1 MDFKALFSQL
11 VVVYS
16 KLTRNQKIIIAA
28 TVGGIVAFLVFLV
41 VYTSPGSARNGY
53 QTLFDSLSSADAA
66 KVIEQ
71 LEKDNIPYRIPR
83 DNMIEVPRDVVY
95 KERIAIASL
104 GIPKEGR
111 IGFEL
116 FDNQEFGATSFD
128 QNVKFLRAL
137 EGELARTID
146 ALSPVERSSVNLA
159 IPKESLFISKDIDPT
174 ASVMVQ
180 LKEERAL
187 SSKQIRGIKNLV
199 ASAVAKLV
207 PENVTLINSDG
218 ETLGDDEEFAQIGE
232 LSVMQQKF
240 KTREERKLE
249 KKIVNVLAPFIGTQ
263 ERVVANVT
271 IDYDFSQRSST
282 SETFDP
288 ENVVRSEQSLEEK
301 REGSKPK
308 EIGGVPGTV
317 SNIGP
322 VEGLSSGAGSET
334 YTKNTGT
341 TNYEV
346 SKTVSTTKGEFATIR
361 RVTAAVVVD
370 GKYQAETDGEGNPSG
385 KMTYIALDESQLQA
399 ITSLV
404 KQSIGID
411 DARGDQVSVRNFQF
425 EAMSSAMAPKDTIS
439 KFAAFSQTYLEPFSS
454 LFKYLLAAV
463 ILFIAYRKVILP
475 FSERMLEFSKEED
488 EQQRPVLDI
497 EDDEEEDLVA
507 KVQQMRRKVEDQL
520 GVGSNLNEDE
530 LKYEV
535 LIEKVR
541 TEVDERPEEIAHLLQ
556 ALLQEEFEGGD
567 RFAGTAQESS

>member
-11 VVVYS
+11 VLFYS
-16 KLTRNQKIIIAA
+16 KLSKEQKLIIGTA
-28 TVGGIVAFLVFLV
+28 VGGIVAFLAFLV
-41 VYTSPGSARNGY
+41 IYTAPGSSKDGY
-53 QTLFDSLSSADAA
+53 QTLFDSLSAADAA

-83 DNMIEVPRDVVY
+83 DNTIEVPKDVVY

-104 GIPKEGR
+104 GIPKESR

-137 EGELARTID
+137 EGELARSVD
-146 ALSPVERSSVNLA
+146 ALSPVERSNINLA
-159 IPKESLFISKDIDPT
+159 LPKESLFVSKETAPT

-180 LKEERAL
+180 LKDQHRL
-187 SSKQIRGIKNLV
+187 SPKQVRGIKNLV
-199 ASAVAKLV
+199 AAAVPKLTS
-207 PENVTLINSDG
+207 ENVTLINAEG
-218 ETLGDDEEFAQIGE
+218 ETLGDDDEAQMGE
-232 LSVMQQKF
+232 LSFMQQKF
-240 KTREERKLE
+240 KTRQESRLE
-249 KKIVNVLAPFIGTQ
+249 KKIINVLAPFIGSR
-263 ERVVANVT
+263 ERVVANVM

-282 SETFDP
+282 SEKFDP
-288 ENVVRSEQSLEEK
+288 ENVVRSEQSHEET
-301 REGSKPK
+301 REGTKPK
-308 EIGGVPGTV
+308 EVGGVPGTV

-322 VEGLSSGAGSET
+322 VEGLSSQQSSES

-341 TNYEV
+341 TNYEI
-346 SKTVSTTKGEFATIR
+346 SKTVSTTKGEFASIR
-361 RVTAAVVVD
+361 RITAAVVVD
-370 GKYQAETDGEGNPSG
+370 GKYKSQTDADGNSSDE
-385 KMTYIALDESQLQA
+385 KSYLALDESQLQA

-425 EAMSSAMAPKDTIS
+425 ESSAGSPKTGVSKYTDIAETYLGPFAPLLKYL
-439 KFAAFSQTYLEPFSS
+439 FAAL
-454 LFKYLLAAV
+454 

-475 FSERMLEFSKEED
+475 FSERMLEFSKEDED
-488 EQQRPVLDI
+488 QQRPVLDI
-497 EDDEEEDLVA
+497 EDDEEEDLVE

-520 GVGSNLNEDE
+520 GAGSNLNEDE

-556 ALLQEEFEGGD
+556 ILIQEEHEGSD
-567 RFAGTAQESS
+567 RFAGSGQE